1 MSGETV
7 TITGHVGLLT
17 EEVWGD
23 GCGNF
28 YIANSYWGD
37 PSGATVTLD
46 PSGQRT
52 TVGSDG
58 FFSFTY
64 TLPVGTHP
72 GQMTFNIYAHY
83 SSYSDRTAV
92 TITVRVPPL
101 TITLTVSPT
110 SGDVPFSPN
119 IRYTV
124 SGGVPQYRVTIT
136 FGDGTHVDTAPGETF
151 TGPTYAKPGTYMIT
165 ATVVDALGS
174 TAHDA
179 QPVEAT
185 VHLNVTPSCP
195 SSVYGGDTV
204 ALSATVTAS
213 DNSNPQISYHW
224 SASPGAG
231 SSSPVGG
238 TFDDPN
244 SPTPKWTAPNVNA
257 QMDYTIYVDVSASG
271 YISGTGNCK
280 FQLSPPPNYTWVILI
295 PAISIIAGGGYYY
308 NKKRKRAPPPPPKP
322 PKKKDECDDCFIF
335 RLSPGEWRAKT
346 VGPGYASAGWQE
358 AFSMEMDWPGVHD
371 RPVSFRV
378 VGGEEVGATI
388 GVIGFN
394 VQFGPH
400 LGFQLDVNGQNAP
413 ADDYYI
419 TVTADGTSKTGRPCH
434 GEQTVM
440 LHVCGKVI
448 CDDGPFFM
456 EEPDVTGDVERTDSA
471 GNTEKLTGSS
481 RPFGPGDRVQ
491 TFSDGFF
498 EQSFEHFLAKG
509 YGGGKVGEAAFAGS
523 GTAFGPNTAANW
535 IDPLS
540 KAPVPWLRM
549 PEAEQLAKMVAG
561 GLAAELGAIIGLEA
575 GKMLLNWK
583 EADKNM
589 TATVLLPRS
598 PAADHGWAAR
608 VNGTRLLVE
617 ATRDGNAA
625 AITVLDDYG
634 KGSEVEVW
642 NITDPRKT
650 FTVKGG
656 EQNPHRGRKSEPT
669 GQSEHRHEPRRGS
682 LWSSSKVVETESGHR
697 QVSSLSHISAARTR
711 ARNGR
716 RRLPGAS
723 NRARA

>member
-1 MSGETV
+1 
-7 TITGHVGLLT
+7 
-17 EEVWGD
+17 
-23 GCGNF
+23 
-28 YIANSYWGD
+28 
-37 PSGATVTLD
+37 
-46 PSGQRT
+46 
-52 TVGSDG
+52 
-58 FFSFTY
+58 
-64 TLPVGTHP
+64 
-72 GQMTFNIYAHY
+72 
-83 SSYSDRTAV
+83 
-92 TITVRVPPL
+92 
-101 TITLTVSPT
+101 
-110 SGDVPFSPN
+110 
-119 IRYTV
+119 
-124 SGGVPQYRVTIT
+124 
-136 FGDGTHVDTAPGETF
+136 
-151 TGPTYAKPGTYMIT
+151 
-165 ATVVDALGS
+165 
-174 TAHDA
+174 
-179 QPVEAT
+179 
-185 VHLNVTPSCP
+185 
-195 SSVYGGDTV
+195 
-204 ALSATVTAS
+204 
-213 DNSNPQISYHW
+213 
-224 SASPGAG
+224 
-231 SSSPVGG
+231 
-238 TFDDPN
+238 
-244 SPTPKWTAPNVNA
+244 
-257 QMDYTIYVDVSASG
+257 MDYTIYVDVSASG

-335 RLSPGEWRAKT
+335 RLSPANGVPRRSGLGT
-346 VGPGYASAGWQE
+346 PHGLAGSLLHGDGL
-358 AFSMEMDWPGVHD
+358 AGRS
-371 RPVSFRV
+371 RPAGSFRV

-509 YGGGKVGEAAFAGS
+509 YGGGKVGEAALRGKRNCLRAEP
-523 GTAFGPNTAANW
+523 TANW

-549 PEAEQLAKMVAG
+549 PEAEQLQRWSG

-608 VNGTRLLVE
+608 HVNGTRLLVE
-617 ATRDGNAA
+617 ATRDG
-625 AITVLDDYG
+625 
-634 KGSEVEVW
+634 K
-642 NITDPRKT
+642 
-650 FTVKGG
+650 
-656 EQNPHRGRKSEPT
+656 RGR
-669 GQSEHRHEPRRGS
+669 H
-682 LWSSSKVVETESGHR
+682 
-697 QVSSLSHISAARTR
+697 
-711 ARNGR
+711 
-716 RRLPGAS
+716 
-723 NRARA
+723 NRSR